1 MRCVFTS
8 CFHHVF
14 ETSSFSRITPMLRWD
29 RVRIKLISV
38 GNRILWPFGVDVARA
53 VTYVAVRDKID
64 RSLAGRELTLG
75 RKSRVHFSVEVSAID
90 ICSSVFISKIS
101 QNERKSIY

>member
-38 GNRILWPFGVDVARA
+38 GNRILWPFGVDEARA
-53 VTYVAVRDKID
+53 VTYVAVRDKIG
-64 RSLAGRELTLG
+64 SHMVNCPVIGL
-75 RKSRVHFSVEVSAID
+75 
-90 ICSSVFISKIS
+90 
-101 QNERKSIY
+101 